1 MVSRHIKGSVTVEAA
16 CIVPLFLGIF
26 VFVVTLLFYYHDR
39 CVVAAIAQET
49 VVTNMR
55 VENYREEDAK
65 QYFQKR
71 IRNKL
76 LLFSRVQAEIKTETE
91 KIQIVCEGKKGKLR
105 LHVEMQMSQTQ
116 PEKQLRDKRRWQQI
130 TKQIGE
136 QE

>member
-1 MVSRHIKGSVTVEAA
+1 MVSRQVKGSVTVEAA

-26 VFVVTLLFYYHDR
+26 AFVVTLLFYYHDR

-49 VVTNMR
+49 VATNTQIQ
-55 VENYREEDAK
+55 NYREEDVK

-71 IRNKL
+71 IRDKL
-76 LLFSRVQAEIKTETE
+76 LLFSEVRAEIKMETE
-91 KIQIVCEGKKGKLR
+91 RIQIVCEGEKGKLR

-116 PEKQLRDKRRWQQI
+116 PEEKLRDRRRWQQI
-130 TKQIGE
+130 SKQIGE